1 MSLNDWLKNG
11 WLIKHPP
18 RDLAELDDLLAV
30 ADRDLHDCKTRGLSD
45 DWRFGIAYNAALQLA
60 RAALHW
66 SGYEVLKGDSH
77 HFRAIDSLRFTVNAQ
92 TTMIDQLQVFRKKR
106 AAGVYEVAG
115 MITKADADAMAKL
128 AAELRAM
135 VEGMANKR

>member
-1 MSLNDWLKNG
+1 MRMSLNDWPKNG

-18 RDLAELDDLLAV
+18 RDRGELDDLLAV

-66 SGYEVLKGDSH
+66 NGYEVPKGDSH
-77 HFRAIDSLRFTVNAQ
+77 HFRGSIRFDSQSTPSLH
-92 TTMIDQLQVFRKKR
+92 
-106 AAGVYEVAG
+106 
-115 MITKADADAMAKL
+115 
-128 AAELRAM
+128 
-135 VEGMANKR
+135 